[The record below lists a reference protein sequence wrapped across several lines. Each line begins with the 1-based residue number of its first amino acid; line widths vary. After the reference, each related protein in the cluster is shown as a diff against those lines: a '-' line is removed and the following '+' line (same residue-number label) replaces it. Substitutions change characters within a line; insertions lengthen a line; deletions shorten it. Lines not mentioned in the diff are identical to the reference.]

1 MHIHNVFFWLRKDT
15 NQNGMLTFEAGLKS
29 LTNDPSVAQGYFGT
43 PAATEREVVDD
54 SYSYGLML
62 VFPNKSAHDE
72 YQEGAVHKK
81 FLDEHGSKWEK
92 VQVYD
97 VRT

>member
-1 MHIHNVFFWLRKDT
+1 
-15 NQNGMLTFEAGLKS
+15 MLGVLVTDMGQLVLHK
-29 LTNDPSVAQGYFGT
+29 G
-43 PAATEREVVDD
+43 VVDD